1 MADVQR
7 IVIRKGE
14 GGGFTV
20 APDPF
25 VAARLDQTA
34 TRPTLREAQRYAS
47 CLKAV
52 KGWPVVDLSGGAH
65 G

>member
-25 VAARLDQTA
+25 VAARLDQSVS
-34 TRPTLREAQRYAS
+34 RPTLKDAQRYAS
-47 CLKAV
+47 SLKVV

>member
-25 VAARLDQTA
+25 VVARLDQA
-34 TRPTLREAQRYAS
+34 VSRPTLEEAQRYAS
-47 CLKAV
+47 SLKVV
-52 KGWPVVDLSGGAH
+52 KGWPVVDLSGGAN